1 MFPEYRDTPIGLL
14 MEYHNL
20 NRPLDEYAQ
29 AQLLIGMCMDNRKHL
44 RNPMLPYNW
53 TRAHGD

>member
-1 MFPEYRDTPIGLL
+1 

-29 AQLLIGMCMDNRKHL
+29 AQLLIGMCRDNRKHL